1 MSALFYDGV
10 DHMIEKITTLIK
22 GKANNSH
29 KHTKNDITDF
39 PTLGTAS
46 SKDVASSGNASAT
59 QVVIGNDT
67 RLSDARKASDVYAWA
82 KASSKPSYTKSEIG
96 LGNVDNTSD
105 TSKPVSTAQQTAI
118 DTAYANANKYT
129 DKKVADL
136 IGSAPETM
144 DTLEEV
150 AAAIQENKDVETA
163 LNEAIGKKANQTELD
178 THKGNSTIH
187 ITASERTNWNA
198 AKTHADSAHARTDA
212 TKVEKST
219 TNGNILIDGVESNV
233 YTHPGTGTNP
243 HGTTKSDVGLG
254 KVGNFKAVSTVANQ
268 GLTDTEKSN
277 ARANI
282 GAGTSSFSGSYND
295 LSNKPTI
302 PTNNNQLTNGAG
314 YITSSGTA
322 KTISDTLP
330 ISKGGTGKTTGV
342 DAANTLINSLSTGD
356 STPTD
361 ADYYI
366 AQYVGGGTTTTTYHR
381 RPMSALW
388 NYIKSKADSV
398 YSALVHTHTKSQ
410 ITDFPTKVS
419 SFQNDSKYQ
428 TDTDVTN
435 AIDDIH
441 IGGRNLALQTKDF
454 TENTKYWIIPD
465 RFSRSMDNGFAVLSY
480 SRPHVTENQ
489 WDRLIST
496 IQIPKEDMHK
506 GLTVSFD
513 FKCDSYDSLENGCV
527 CAVQC
532 FATDY
537 TRVGW
542 YEMASV
548 LDDLEIPIKLD
559 RGRINGE
566 WVRAS
571 VYFDE
576 EKLSV
581 NHTSKTLAYA
591 TISFQLVRGGSIHF
605 RKIKMEYGN
614 KATDWSP
621 APEDIEAEIDN
632 SIIELSMLGWSV
644 PKECPIQNEVN
655 GNQFI
660 QKVGRVDLG
669 SLEYVDNED
678 YGVYTYAIRN
688 KIKVHIV
695 VETAS
700 NIYCRDYLTV
710 SWNNLSNQSK
720 VDTNYIASSGDGAIG
735 FNTTLSAE
743 QLQSKM
749 KGQYLYYELAT
760 PITTTID
767 GNEIGETVSDVRKET
782 TVNLLKPTLG
792 TVKQDGIT
800 CTNNGDGTY
809 TFNGTAS
816 ARTYFIF
823 DSLNLEK
830 NARLRLIGMTNPIN
844 TRTMYIQTLDGVSQ
858 TVFMTDND
866 GIFTCSL
873 STKYSVGFLVN
884 DNETCNNILIKP
896 MLTTN
901 LNATYDDFVPY
912 TGSTGQLNSDVAD
925 IQSALDG
932 KAASSHTHTKS
943 QITDFPSSLPANGG
957 NASTV
962 NGHTVESNVPS
973 GAKFTDTTYTSKSAV
988 SGGTDVSLV
997 TTGEKATWN
1006 AKTSNAGTITG
1017 IKMNGTSKGTSGV
1030 VDLGTVLTGGSQTS
1044 TSDED
1049 GGENVYTFSDGSTI
1063 TIKNGTRGD
1072 AGTGGSNRLT
1082 YYETRPTSANKASSS
1097 DRIGSIEAFVASSKM
1112 TTGKPSADAKILQ
1125 MNWDNTSGWDSQL
1138 AMLNDGTLQHRSM
1151 SNGTWKNWKT
1161 VLDNNTGIW
1170 TPRMFDTESNEV
1182 RVGAAFGQYY
1192 VLGDMVFIDAILG
1205 IAGSCVCHH
1214 ISGLPYA
1221 PDENRPSKVYPIRI
1235 ASLSRGTNSP
1245 FNYIRGGDS
1254 WYVQNMAYTSK
1265 DISDTWYVSGWYRK
1279 A

>member
-1 MSALFYDGV
+1 MSVLFYDGV

-59 QVVIGNDT
+59 QVVMGNDT
-67 RLSDARKASDVYAWA
+67 RLSDARKASDVYDWA

-105 TSKPVSTAQQTAI
+105 SSKPVSTAQQTAI

-163 LNEAIGKKANQTELD
+163 LNAAIGKKANQTELD
-178 THKGNSTIH
+178 THTGNSTIH

-198 AKTHADSAHARTDA
+198 AKTHADSTHARTDA
-212 TKVEKST
+212 TKVEKSS
-219 TNGNILIDGVESNV
+219 TNGNIKINDTETTV
-233 YTHPGTGTNP
+233 YTHPGSGTNP

-254 KVGNFKAVSTVANQ
+254 NVGNFKAVSTVASQ
-268 GLTDTEKSN
+268 GLTDAEKSN

-295 LSNKPTI
+295 LTNKPTI

-366 AQYVGGGTTTTTYHR
+366 SQYVGGGTTTTTYHR

-398 YSALVHTHTKSQ
+398 YSALGHTHTKSQ

-441 IGGRNLALQTKDF
+441 IGGRNMCIGTNQGTRNWGWSMRTGTYTNEEVLEDGIRTCKMTRGDDAQSGWSFIAFRDISRDKWL
-454 TENTKYWIIPD
+454 PD
-465 RFSRSMDNGFAVLSY
+465 
-480 SRPHVTENQ
+480 
-489 WDRLIST
+489 
-496 IQIPKEDMHK
+496 
-506 GLTVSFD
+506 
-513 FKCDSYDSLENGCV
+513 
-527 CAVQC
+527 
-532 FATDY
+532 TDY
-537 TRVGW
+537 IITVEVKSNVNTTFILYGL
-542 YEMASV
+542 AAIDSTGNLSSKIDV
-548 LDDLEIPIKLD
+548 VNNKTKSD
-559 RGRINGE
+559 E
-566 WVRAS
+566 WVT
-571 VYFDE
+571 
-576 EKLSV
+576 LQWLC
-581 NHTSKTLAYA
+581 KTLNSLPTQKNQVLYMNNMN
-591 TISFQLVRGGSIHF
+591 SEPGVYYQF
-605 RKIKMEYGN
+605 RNLKIEKGN
-614 KATDWSP
+614 KATPWTP
-621 APEDIEAEIDN
+621 AIEDTEAEIDN

-710 SWNNLSNQSK
+710 SWNNLSTQSK

-743 QLQSKM
+743 QFQSKM
-749 KGQYLYYELAT
+749 QGQYLYYELAT

-782 TVNLLKPTLG
+782 TVNLLKPTLQTTTKNG
-792 TVKQDGIT
+792 VT

-809 TFNGTAS
+809 TLKGTAS
-816 ARTYFIF
+816 ADTDTEFVLYG
-823 DSLNLEK
+823 SSNLVELNKEFRLTGCPK
-830 NARLRLIGMTNPIN
+830 NTDAYLFVGDWGNPWTLYGKDIGNGSNFNITTSSPDKRVAI
-844 TRTMYIQTLDGVSQ
+844 IVPKGK
-858 TVFMTDND
+858 TVDN
-866 GIFTCSL
+866 IVF
-873 STKYSVGFLVN
+873 
-884 DNETCNNILIKP
+884 KP
-896 MLTTN
+896 MITTN

-912 TGSTGQLNSDVAD
+912 TGSTGQINSDVAD
-925 IQSALDG
+925 IQSALDE
-932 KAASSHTHTKS
+932 KAAISHTHTKS
-943 QITDFPSSLPANGG
+943 QITDFPTSLPANGG

-1017 IKMNGTSKGTSGV
+1017 IKMNGASKGTSGV

-1072 AGTGGSNRLT
+1072 AGTGGSDRLT

-1097 DRIGSIEAFVASSKM
+1097 DRVGSIEAFVASSKM

-1170 TPRMFDTESNEV
+1170 TPRMFDTASNEV

-1205 IAGSCVCHH
+1205 IDGSCVCHH

-1254 WYVQNMAYTSK
+1254 WYVQNMAYESK